1 MAKPAKRK
9 INSDASGSEDDATK
23 PATKA
28 GTAKTTSDDKS
39 AASSTPKQPRV
50 SKRVTV
56 PGAKQGARTDGG
68 SGRVTAGRNTP
79 RPSPPW
85 VPVLMFSLWA
95 LGLVLIMLNY
105 MEVLPNT
112 DGLSGW
118 YLVAGLGSILGGILV
133 ATQYR

>member
-9 INSDASGSEDDATK
+9 IDSDASGSEDDAAK
-23 PATKA
+23 PA
-28 GTAKTTSDDKS
+28 AKSP
-39 AASSTPKQPRV
+39 AASSAPKQPRV

-56 PGAKQGARTDGG
+56 PGAKQGARTDG